1 MVLATQ
7 NPIEHE
13 GTYPLPEA
21 QTDRFMFKVK
31 VTYPEKD
38 EELEIL
44 DRMAR
49 NNVELGVSPVI
60 TPADIR
66 AARNQVDEVYVDPKI
81 KAYIVD
87 IVDASRKPA
96 EYGLEL
102 GALVEYGA
110 SPRASIYL
118 ALAARAHALLS
129 GRGYVTPLDVKA
141 IAMDVLRHRIILSYE
156 GEAEGVSP
164 DEIVGELLNAVA
176 VP

>member
-1 MVLATQ
+1 
-7 NPIEHE
+7 
-13 GTYPLPEA
+13 
-21 QTDRFMFKVK
+21 
-31 VTYPEKD
+31 
-38 EELEIL
+38 
-44 DRMAR
+44 
-49 NNVELGVSPVI
+49 
-60 TPADIR
+60 
-66 AARNQVDEVYVDPKI
+66 
-81 KAYIVD
+81 
-87 IVDASRKPA
+87 
-96 EYGLEL
+96 LEL